1 MTSHI
6 LTAGWLA
13 ASWLSLVAVF
23 GGALLARWRRHERN
37 DAAETERVMQTL
49 TSDTSHTHEMD
60 AL

>member
-1 MTSHI
+1 MSA
-6 LTAGWLA
+6 LSAGWLA
-13 ASWLSLVAVF
+13 ASWLFLVAVV
-23 GGALLARWRRHERN
+23 GGALLARWHRHERN